1 MSSGDRSCLVEKLST
16 FIDLG
21 NVGAEL
27 LADLEKDTMEFEK
40 TKNFG
45 AFTIRL

>member
-16 FIDLG
+16 FIDLA

-40 TKNFG
+40 NQKFWSIYN
-45 AFTIRL
+45 

>member
-16 FIDLG
+16 FIDLS
-21 NVGAEL
+21 NVDAEL
-27 LADLEKDTMEFEK
+27 LADLEKDTIEFEK

-45 AFTIRL
+45 AFTMRL